1 MTTARLGLFAMFGR
15 LAEPPEPRTGAWRIK
30 TDDGREGVVLMEAGR
45 ICWANHELVGRL
57 SDEIERRYGVS
68 RTAIEQVIRQC
79 REQRQPFAASL
90 VDHGYLTEPQLTS
103 VLRDHTCRSILLLVK
118 SGVRDCEWLPH
129 QAGGY
134 APGTTISVTQAAC
147 YCVATV
153 KGVAAEK
160 LEAALEDMLAGDE
173 SAGQFTGGTVYQAF
187 LSATNY
193 HRWHSP
199 VAGTIVRAFTREGT
213 YYSEADSEGPYA
225 VEPRYSQSYRAHVAA
240 RAVILIEAD
249 NPVIGLTAFVPVGMS
264 EVSSCMIDPRIQP
277 GYHVAKGEELVT
289 VELVIER
296 DITTLQ
302 AQLRQAVGV

>member
-1 MTTARLGLFAMFGR
+1 MTTARLGLFALFAR

-45 ICWANHELVGRL
+45 ICWANHELIGRL

-147 YCVATV
+147 ICVATV
-153 KGVAAEK
+153 KGLAADQ
-160 LEAALEDMLAGDE
+160 LEAALEDMLAGDAAGMLIHADTKLPFAA
-173 SAGQFTGGTVYQAF
+173 SAVPMTWPQ
-187 LSATNY
+187 LR
-193 HRWHSP
+193 RWL
-199 VAGTIVRAFTREGT
+199 AWAVR
-213 YYSEADSEGPYA
+213 
-225 VEPRYSQSYRAHVAA
+225 V
-240 RAVILIEAD
+240 
-249 NPVIGLTAFVPVGMS
+249 
-264 EVSSCMIDPRIQP
+264 
-277 GYHVAKGEELVT
+277 EELCPLPSRSYLAGRGQSGGWLMWRAGAMLGLAVT
-289 VELVIER
+289 TSEDAQRRLLLRVATKIAGW
-296 DITTLQ
+296 TTEQ
-302 AQLRQAVGV
+302 PA